1 MSRPSSKAKLT
12 FLDQASV
19 YLIYP
24 RDEATKEGGNAD
36 EEIDHFTSVSVDTPQ
51 PSSQAQ
57 ARAPNRLDLLLR
69 RVEELHLMLA
79 SYINYST
86 T

>member
-1 MSRPSSKAKLT
+1 MSRPSPEAKLT
-12 FLDQASV
+12 FPDQASV

-24 RDEATKEGGNAD
+24 RDEAAKEGDNTD
-36 EEIDHFTSVSVDTPQ
+36 EEIDHFTSVPEDTPQ

-57 ARAPNRLDLLLR
+57 ARALDRLDLLLR
-69 RVEELHLMLA
+69 RVEESHLMLA
-79 SYINYST
+79 SPINYST